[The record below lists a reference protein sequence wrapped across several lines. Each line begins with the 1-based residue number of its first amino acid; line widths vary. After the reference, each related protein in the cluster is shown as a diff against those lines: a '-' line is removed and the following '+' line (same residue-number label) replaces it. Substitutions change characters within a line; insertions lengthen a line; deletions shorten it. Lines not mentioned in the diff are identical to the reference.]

1 MGGREHTP
9 KGVRSGNYGN
19 GGREHVSSQ
28 CALRH
33 TGAQSHT
40 GPSDR
45 GAIAGGYPRVMSETH
60 LSREAYERLQAE
72 LEDLTTRGRVDIA
85 QAIETA
91 RELGDLKENADY
103 HAAREDQGRM
113 EARIRQLQSLVDNAI
128 IVEGTE
134 ASDTVNPGSI
144 VALRYEGD
152 DDADRYLV
160 GSIEER
166 RDDVAVVSPASPLG
180 QALLGRRKGDT
191 VEYEAPRG
199 NLKVEILDIEA

>member
-1 MGGREHTP
+1 
-9 KGVRSGNYGN
+9 
-19 GGREHVSSQ
+19 
-28 CALRH
+28 
-33 TGAQSHT
+33 
-40 GPSDR
+40 
-45 GAIAGGYPRVMSETH
+45 MSETH
-60 LSREAYERLQAE
+60 LSRDAYERLQAE

-113 EARIRQLQSLVDNAI
+113 EARIRQLQSLVENAV
-128 IVEGTE
+128 IVEDQEG
-134 ASDTVNPGSI
+134 SDTVHAGSL

-166 RDDVAVVSPASPLG
+166 RTDVAVVSPASPLG
-180 QALLGRRKGDT
+180 QALMGHRQGDV
-191 VEYEAPRG
+191 VEYQAPGG
-199 NLKVEILDIEA
+199 NLKVEIVEIESAT

>member
-1 MGGREHTP
+1 
-9 KGVRSGNYGN
+9 
-19 GGREHVSSQ
+19 
-28 CALRH
+28 
-33 TGAQSHT
+33 
-40 GPSDR
+40 
-45 GAIAGGYPRVMSETH
+45 MSETP

-113 EARIRQLQSLVDNAI
+113 EARIRQLQSLVENAV
-128 IVEGTE
+128 IVDGTE
-134 ASDTVNPGSI
+134 ASDTVTAGSI

-152 DDADRYLV
+152 DDVDRYLV

-166 RDDVAVVSPASPLG
+166 RSDVAVVSPASPLG
-180 QALLGRRKGDT
+180 QALLGRRKGDV
-191 VEYEAPRG
+191 VEYEAPGG
-199 NLKVEILDIEA
+199 NLKVEIVEIEG

>member
-1 MGGREHTP
+1 
-9 KGVRSGNYGN
+9 
-19 GGREHVSSQ
+19 
-28 CALRH
+28 
-33 TGAQSHT
+33 
-40 GPSDR
+40 
-45 GAIAGGYPRVMSETH
+45 MSETH
-60 LSREAYERLQAE
+60 LSQDAYERLRAE

-113 EARIRQLQSLVDNAI
+113 EARIRQLQSLIDHAVIVDSSQ
-128 IVEGTE
+128 G
-134 ASDTVNPGSI
+134 SDTVAQGSI

-152 DDADRYLV
+152 DDADRFLV

-180 QALLGRRKGDT
+180 QALLGHRKGDV
-191 VEYEAPRG
+191 VEYQAPGG
-199 NLKVEILDIEA
+199 NLKVEIVDIET